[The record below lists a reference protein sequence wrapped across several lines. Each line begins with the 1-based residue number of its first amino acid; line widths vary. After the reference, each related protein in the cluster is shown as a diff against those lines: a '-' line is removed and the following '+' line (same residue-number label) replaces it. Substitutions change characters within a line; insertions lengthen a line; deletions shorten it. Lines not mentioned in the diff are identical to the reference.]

1 MANCVDDFKRK
12 PLNLGKKKNNMMQ
25 SISIKC
31 LKHFV
36 KKFQFK
42 VSRADVDSI
51 MTRVL
56 GAEDKLRELNIN

>member
-1 MANCVDDFKRK
+1 MILKGN
-12 PLNLGKKKNNMMQ
+12 PLILAKKNNMMQ

-42 VSRADVDSI
+42 VSGADADSI

>member
-1 MANCVDDFKRK
+1 
-12 PLNLGKKKNNMMQ
+12 MQ

-42 VSRADVDSI
+42 VSGADADSI

>member
-1 MANCVDDFKRK
+1 ME
-12 PLNLGKKKNNMMQ
+12 KKNNMMQ

-42 VSRADVDSI
+42 VSRADVESI

>member
-1 MANCVDDFKRK
+1 MILKGN
-12 PLNLGKKKNNMMQ
+12 PLILEKKNNMMQ

-31 LKHFV
+31 LKNFV

>member
-12 PLNLGKKKNNMMQ
+12 PLNLGKKKQHDAKYLNQ
-25 SISIKC
+25 V

>member
-12 PLNLGKKKNNMMQ
+12 PLNLGKKNNVMQ

-42 VSRADVDSI
+42 VSRADVESI

>member
-1 MANCVDDFKRK
+1 MILKGN
-12 PLNLGKKKNNMMQ
+12 PLILEKKNNMMQ

-31 LKHFV
+31 LKHFG

-51 MTRVL
+51 MTRVP

>member
-1 MANCVDDFKRK
+1 MILKGN
-12 PLNLGKKKNNMMQ
+12 PLILEKKNNMMQ

-42 VSRADVDSI
+42 VCRADVDSI
-51 MTRVL
+51 MTRVP